1 MKKSTIIILF
11 ALLCIKTTAQ
21 IRAIDGTPSLVL
33 TSSAFLDA
41 SSNVNYDTSTNS
53 GKGIVFPRVN
63 LTTFTSFLGVNGT
76 GSSFRNRYDGYVVYN
91 TATSGSAGVGATQG
105 PLTAGF
111 WYYDNSTA
119 GVGTGTIGGGTW
131 KSIGTSSDKNIATT
145 ESLLDKINSI
155 QLYAKSGTIT
165 LAADAMS
172 TTLAEPTGMTKLY
185 RLIVYQSGIQVGV
198 NSYTGGVIIFGGD
211 NFASLRTAGTYTYT
225 IEYFK

>member
-1 MKKSTIIILF
+1 MKKTAILLFF
-11 ALLCIKTTAQ
+11 ALLFFKTTAQ
-21 IRAIDGTPSLVL
+21 TRIIDGSPISIT

-63 LTTFTSFLGVNGT
+63 LTTFTSFLGVTGT
-76 GSSFRNRYDGYVVYN
+76 SSSFRNRYDGYMVYN
-91 TATSGSAGVGATQG
+91 TATAGSAGIGATQG

-111 WYYDNSTA
+111 WYYDNSAA
-119 GVGTGTIGGGTW
+119 GVATGTVAGGTW

-145 ESLLDKINSI
+145 ESLLDKINGV
-155 QLYAKSGTIT
+155 QLYGKSGSFT

-185 RLIVYQSGIQVGV
+185 RLIIYQSGSQIGV

-211 NFASLRTAGTYTYT
+211 NFAALRTAGTYTYT
-225 IEYFK
+225 TEYFK